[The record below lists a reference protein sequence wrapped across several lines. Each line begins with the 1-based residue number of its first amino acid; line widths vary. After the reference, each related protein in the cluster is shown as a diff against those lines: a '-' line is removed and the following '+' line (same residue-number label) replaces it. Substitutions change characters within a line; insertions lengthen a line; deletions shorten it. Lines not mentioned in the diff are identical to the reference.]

1 MGKPSLRPE
10 DIVDPSAPWIK
21 TDPTSNGWYEVWAR
35 YGWGGDHPR
44 EQVTTMLWRDGAWDR
59 SDHYS
64 KTAEV
69 VAHLEPMR
77 IPDTAHTP
85 LDETGAVRLAEWAV
99 RKTMHEYRDAL
110 RAELR
115 HPADARKVETRRQL
129 ERCIMGRRFDIL
141 SMGVV
146 DEGELI
152 RREREKAILDVY
164 HTPAPWFDWDRPAAV
179 RALAEDDRTHAGR
192 GSVQKVKEALRQNG
206 AMKTAEVEKAVC
218 LSNSC
223 VSSALHMLENE
234 GKVRKSR
241 VPNTGRVTY
250 IWELT

>member
-10 DIVDPSAPWIK
+10 DIVDPSADWIK
-21 TDPTSNGWYEVWAR
+21 VDPTRNGWYEVWVR

-59 SDHYS
+59 SDSYA

-77 IPDTAHTP
+77 IPDTAHAP
-85 LDETGAVRLAEWAV
+85 LDETGAVRLAEWV
-99 RKTMHEYRDAL
+99 ISSTMREYREAL
-110 RAELR
+110 RIELK
-115 HPADARKVETRRQL
+115 HPTDARKVETRRQL
-129 ERCIMGRRFDIL
+129 ERCIMGRRFDVL

-164 HTPAPWFDWDRPAAV
+164 HTPAPWFDWSRPAAV
-179 RALAEDDRTHAGR
+179 RVPAEDGYTHAGR
-192 GSVQKVKEALRQNG
+192 KSVQKVKKALQNG

-234 GKVRKSR
+234 GIVRKRR
-241 VPNTGRVTY
+241 VPNAGRITY
-250 IWELT
+250 IWELV

>member
-21 TDPTSNGWYEVWAR
+21 ADPDRNGWYEVWAR

-44 EQVTTMLWRDGAWDR
+44 EQVTTMLWRDGKWDR
-59 SDHYS
+59 SDGYAR
-64 KTAEV
+64 TAEV

-77 IPDTAHTP
+77 LPDTAHDP
-85 LDETGAVRLAEWAV
+85 LDETGAVRLAEWVV
-99 RKTMHEYRDAL
+99 RSTMREYREAL
-110 RAELR
+110 RLELR

-164 HTPAPWFDWDRPAAV
+164 RTPAPWFDWDRPAAV

-206 AMKTAEVEKAVC
+206 AMKTAEITEAVQ
-218 LSNSC
+218 LSSSC
-223 VSSALHMLENE
+223 VNDALHALEKD

-241 VPNTGRVTY
+241 VPNAGRITY

>member
-21 TDPTSNGWYEVWAR
+21 ADPDRNGWYEVWAR

-44 EQVTTMLWRDGAWDR
+44 EQVTTMLWRDGKWDR
-59 SDHYS
+59 SDSYS

-77 IPDTAHTP
+77 LPDTARAP
-85 LDETGAVRLAEWAV
+85 LDETGAVRLAEWVV
-99 RKTMHEYRDAL
+99 RSTMREYREAL
-110 RAELR
+110 RLELR
-115 HPADARKVETRRQL
+115 HPADARKVETRRKL

-164 HTPAPWFDWDRPAAV
+164 RTPAPWFDWNRPVVSPAAPVKLRPCDLHDQQV
-179 RALAEDDRTHAGR
+179 RDALKGGPATVRELVARTGL
-192 GSVQKVKEALRQNG
+192 K
-206 AMKTAEVEKAVC
+206 
-218 LSNSC
+218 NSTV
-223 VSSALHMLENE
+223 VSSLHRLEAF
-234 GKVRKSR
+234 GRAKRSR
-241 VPNTGRVTY
+241 LPVNRRWY
-250 IWELT
+250 IWALV